1 MEITPFPQ
9 SFSLLLYSKMVKK
22 KKKKAPKFGLLLWLT
37 FMGLSKKQILFL
49 KMQS

>member
-22 KKKKAPKFGLLLWLT
+22 KKKAPKFGLLLWLT
-37 FMGLSKKQILFL
+37 FMGLS
-49 KMQS
+49 

>member
-22 KKKKAPKFGLLLWLT
+22 KKKASKFGLLLWLT
-37 FMGLSKKQILFL
+37 FMGLSKKKILFL